1 MSLIVQPIEYNSG
14 LESILAATL
23 DGVGA
28 GSRPVYEGTL
38 RSYFAWALENG
49 SPTAY
54 SSLLAYRR
62 FLEDRGLSIATI
74 NRQLSALRNFFRT
87 ARNMGAVDEETF
99 RQVREVKNIQSQGQ
113 KTGRWLSLEE
123 SRLLLSSPDMQ
134 TWVGCRDR
142 AILALMLGGGLRR
155 SEVANLRYDHLRKHN
170 DVWVIENLLGKH
182 NRTRTIP
189 LQTWTAKAITRYL
202 SKNIEWYGG
211 PNSDYLFVSVDRHG
225 NRRERMTT
233 QTVWLIVMRYARQC
247 GIEDLAPH
255 DLRRT
260 YAELARD
267 NGAMLE
273 EIQKLLGHSSLTTTQ
288 RYLERGL
295 DPARV
300 SEFIPMEVIS

>member
-1 MSLIVQPIEYNSG
+1 MSTELQLITADDRLNA
-14 LESILAATL
+14 ILTTML
-23 DGVGA
+23 DAIGA

-38 RSYFAWALENG
+38 RAYFAWAHENG

-54 SSLLAYRR
+54 SSLLGYRR
-62 FLEDRGLSIATI
+62 FLEDRKLSIATI
-74 NRQLSALRNFFRT
+74 NRQLSALRAFFRT
-87 ARNMGAVDEETF
+87 ARNMGAINEETF

-123 SRLLLSSPDMQ
+123 AQRLLAAPDI
-134 TWVGCRDR
+134 TSWVGCRDR

-155 SEVANLRYDHLRKHN
+155 SEVANLRYDHLKKQN

-189 LQTWTAKAITRYL
+189 LQKWTAKAISVYVNRIAEVYH
-202 SKNIEWYGG
+202 G
-211 PNSDYLFVSVDRHG
+211 PNSGYVFVSVDRHG

-233 QTVWLIVMRYARQC
+233 QTVWLIVLRYARQC

-288 RYLERGL
+288 RYLTREL
-295 DPARV
+295 DAVRV
-300 SEFIPMEVIS
+300 SDFIPMEVIE